1 MNLTNHGWQRTMTK
15 VGKSDGEGT
24 FAGTR
29 GNGIVAP
36 KPARRWTAIEPR
48 ESTHYG
54 QHMGWRL
61 EAR

>member
-1 MNLTNHGWQRTMTK
+1 VAH
-15 VGKSDGEGT
+15 
-24 FAGTR
+24 
-29 GNGIVAP
+29 GNGRDAP